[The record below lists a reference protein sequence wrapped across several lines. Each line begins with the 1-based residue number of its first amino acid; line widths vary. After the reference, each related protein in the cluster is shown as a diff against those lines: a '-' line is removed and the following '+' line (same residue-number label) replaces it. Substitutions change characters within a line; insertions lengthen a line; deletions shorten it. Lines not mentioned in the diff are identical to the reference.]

1 MLAFFLGIILGAL
14 GGLMFLVLLAE
25 VVRKDELLESSELNR
40 LARRKVSEGEAGQPS
55 LARSSGESSAQQ

>member
-25 VVRKDELLESSELNR
+25 VVRKDELLESSEPND
-40 LARRKVSEGEAGQPS
+40 
-55 LARSSGESSAQQ
+55 

>member
-25 VVRKDELLESSELNR
+25 LVRKDEMVELSE
-40 LARRKVSEGEAGQPS
+40 PHD
-55 LARSSGESSAQQ
+55 

>member
-25 VVRKDELLESSELNR
+25 VVRKDELLESSELND
-40 LARRKVSEGEAGQPS
+40 
-55 LARSSGESSAQQ
+55 

>member
-25 VVRKDELLESSELNR
+25 VVRKDELLESSDLND
-40 LARRKVSEGEAGQPS
+40 
-55 LARSSGESSAQQ
+55 